1 MSTSSTKRRQKF
13 IIDSKDCE
21 YCNEWKAYG
30 SDADNALME
39 KLSSSYWNGKECHRL
54 LKLLYLDEIS
64 IEEFK
69 EMFTDAGMDYNQVE
83 HCCGCAGCYKRKSHT
98 CPDFDIEDLD
108 RPDCKIRD
116 PIYFCDICGKP
127 AKYGDITLW
136 NELNDG
142 GGSSSNNM
150 AVDRRGEEE
159 EQRYDWLCKKHFNMR
174 EKQLFELKTSDND
187 VLVKHIGV

>member
-1 MSTSSTKRRQKF
+1 MLTLSTSTKRF

-30 SDADNALME
+30 SEEDNAMLD
-39 KLSSSYWNGKECHRL
+39 KIGVPPGSGWNAKECHRL

-69 EMFTDAGMDYNQVE
+69 KMFTDAGMDYNKVE

-98 CPDFDIEDLD
+98 CPDFDIEDLVD
-108 RPDCKIRD
+108 RPDCKIFD

-127 AKYGDITLW
+127 AKYGDISTPDEIVTGIL
-136 NELNDG
+136 NEAKKG
-142 GGSSSNNM
+142 KS
-150 AVDRRGEEE
+150 
-159 EQRYDWLCKKHFNMR
+159 YDWLCKKHFNRR
-174 EKQLFELKTSDND
+174 EKQLFELKTSDD
-187 VLVKHIGV
+187 DALAKHIGV